1 MRILTR
7 SLRLSVLV
15 FLAAAVG
22 ACGSNRAD
30 DDRLLVVATTN
41 VIGDVVSDLV
51 GDQGQVE
58 VLMEAGVDPHAFSP
72 SAAQVG
78 LINRADLVVANGL
91 LLEAG
96 LHDSLVSAA
105 EDGIIVLELA
115 PELDPIAF
123 AADHEGDHDHDDD
136 DHAHGELDP
145 HFFLD
150 PVRMAQAVDVVA
162 AALSEVEPDVPWES
176 RAATVRADLEALHA
190 EIEEIL
196 AVIPPERRKLVT
208 DHDSLAYFADRYDF
222 DVVAT
227 ITMGTSTLA
236 EPSAS
241 SLARLAQLL
250 DEEGVRHI
258 FVDTTAP
265 TALAEAVAA
274 ELGGEASVHR
284 IHTGSLG
291 PPGSGADTYAGM
303 MRTNAATIAEALGD

>member
-1 MRILTR
+1 GVMMLLEDPGFVENHERAVQRGQRYVEALLQFGDRFRPLQPDQGGHEGPASGCVADVVVRQSAAHCLMQFGLAGDGGQLLLGYTENDSHSTQVRILTR

-115 PELDPIAF
+115 PELDPI
-123 AADHEGDHDHDDD
+123 
-136 DHAHGELDP
+136 
-145 HFFLD
+145 
-150 PVRMAQAVDVVA
+150 
-162 AALSEVEPDVPWES
+162 
-176 RAATVRADLEALHA
+176 
-190 EIEEIL
+190 
-196 AVIPPERRKLVT
+196 
-208 DHDSLAYFADRYDF
+208 
-222 DVVAT
+222 
-227 ITMGTSTLA
+227 
-236 EPSAS
+236 
-241 SLARLAQLL
+241 
-250 DEEGVRHI
+250 
-258 FVDTTAP
+258 
-265 TALAEAVAA
+265 
-274 ELGGEASVHR
+274 
-284 IHTGSLG
+284 
-291 PPGSGADTYAGM
+291 
-303 MRTNAATIAEALGD
+303 